1 MSGFPTK
8 HTLALALALGIVTL
22 ALHAQSADQNTPPP
36 TRSTAEPP
44 ASGQAP
50 PTHAVPA
57 SNGPSSAAYSGCV
70 MASPSDKDTLLLST
84 DSVCAT
90 LSGKFATP
98 NLAGHQIDLTGEFTP
113 RAGSTPASIAIDSV
127 DKIGKS
133 CSEVC
138 SPLPPR
144 SRGLGGERPGREG
157 GRPGATTTPPTPQ

>member
-1 MSGFPTK
+1 MSRFPTK

-50 PTHAVPA
+50 PTHAVPTPG
-57 SNGPSSAAYSGCV
+57 GPGSAAYSGCV
-70 MASPSDKDTLLLST
+70 MASPTDKDTLILNSDL
-84 DSVCAT
+84 VCAD

-98 NLAGHQIDLTGEFTP
+98 NLAGHQIDLSGVLTP
-113 RAGSTPASIAIDSV
+113 RAGTTPASIAIDSV

>member
-1 MSGFPTK
+1 M
-8 HTLALALALGIVTL
+8 TLALALGAVTL
-22 ALHAQSADQNTPPP
+22 VLHAQSGDQNAPPP

-50 PTHAVPA
+50 PTHAVPTPTGT
-57 SNGPSSAAYSGCV
+57 GPAAFSGCV
-70 MASPSDKDTLLLST
+70 MASPTEKDTLLLNA

-98 NLAGHQIDLTGEFTP
+98 NLAGHQIDLKGVLTP
-113 RAGSTPASIAIDSV
+113 RDGTTPASIAIDSV
-127 DKIGKS
+127 DKVGKS

-144 SRGLGGERPGREG
+144 TRGLGGERPGREG
-157 GRPGATTTPPTPQ
+157 GRPGATTTPPSPQ

>member
-1 MSGFPTK
+1 MSRFPMK
-8 HTLALALALGIVTL
+8 LVLAFGAVTL
-22 ALHAQSADQNTPPP
+22 ALHAQSGDQNAPPP

-44 ASGQAP
+44 ASGQTP

-57 SNGPSSAAYSGCV
+57 STGESSALRYSGCV
-70 MASPSDKDTLLLST
+70 MASPIDKDTLILNS
-84 DSVCAT
+84 DSVCADLT
-90 LSGKFATP
+90 GKFATP
-98 NLAGHQIDLTGEFTP
+98 DLAGHQIDLKGVLTP
-113 RAGSTPASIAIDSV
+113 RAGTTPASIAIDSV

-144 SRGLGGERPGREG
+144 TRGLGERPGREG